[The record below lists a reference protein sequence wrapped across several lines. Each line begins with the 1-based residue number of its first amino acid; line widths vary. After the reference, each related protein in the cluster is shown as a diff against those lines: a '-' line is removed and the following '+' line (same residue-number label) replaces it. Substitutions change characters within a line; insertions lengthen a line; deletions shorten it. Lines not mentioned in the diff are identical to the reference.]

1 MSWNFFGCGVFFFHF
16 LLLFCFVFF
25 TVFLSYIPKETSKY
39 KGKKAILRTRMKAK
53 QKSRGKKNTERRLK
67 ESIGGP
73 AELSSRGLG
82 FLQRKLRYM
91 FVCLHFQIGA
101 VGAHSEENKSNANFW
116 GGHQYSRLLTGPPGY
131 WSSPLPA
138 VLTCLNI
145 NNKGEGRNV
154 SIKHQDCLSR
164 KMDSFQDTMQ
174 AVASPDFWSSLPNP
188 LNVNLC

>member
-1 MSWNFFGCGVFFFHF
+1 MEGCALRAEALRKDNGSLYILGIPPSCLLAGIVNVNTNCKCLGIFLGVVFFFSF
-16 LLLFCFVFF
+16 FVVVLLCFF
-25 TVFLSYIPKETSKY
+25 TVFLSYIPKETSKC
-39 KGKKAILRTRMKAK
+39 KGKKAILRTRMKAR

-116 GGHQYSRLLTGPPGY
+116 GGDQYSRLLTGPPGY
-131 WSSPLPA
+131 
-138 VLTCLNI
+138 
-145 NNKGEGRNV
+145 
-154 SIKHQDCLSR
+154 
-164 KMDSFQDTMQ
+164 
-174 AVASPDFWSSLPNP
+174 
-188 LNVNLC
+188 